1 MSSAQGFW
9 SYVRKDDDGMH
20 GAIKRLADHVKAE
33 YEVLTGGVELN
44 LFFDSATL
52 KWGDRWESR
61 IRDAL
66 EATTFFIPIITPRY
80 FASEECRSELLGFAE
95 HAKDLGLEG
104 LILPLYFTDVE
115 AIENKNFSDPAVQLI
130 ADRHR
135 EDWRNLRLLDETI
148 QPYRVA
154 VHRLAKQLLDFR
166 RERDSSGPLA
176 INPAKEEDEDEGES
190 GGVPR
195 APEPATEPGK
205 SIERSPAADKGILE
219 LLSEGEEAF
228 PRIVETLS
236 AIAPQIELVG
246 ELATSATKEM
256 GESDQSGK
264 GFRGRL
270 AVMNRLAKRLAD
282 PASKL
287 ERLTSQYAADL
298 LVLDP
303 AMTNLV
309 QLAASQSKEN
319 PTEVEEF
326 FSMVAGMVDS
336 SGKAA
341 EGIKGMIAAMDGNT
355 NFSREL
361 DEPLRRMRT
370 SLQSMVDGHQM
381 VETWQVKID
390 EAGE

>member
-1 MSSAQGFW
+1 
-9 SYVRKDDDGMH
+9 MH
-20 GAIKRLADHVKAE
+20 GAIGRLADHVKAE

-61 IRDAL
+61 IREAL

-80 FASEECRSELLGFAE
+80 FASEECRNELLGFAE

-104 LILPLYFTDVE
+104 RILPLYFADVE
-115 AIENKNFSDPAVQLI
+115 AIENKDFSDPAVQLI

-154 VHRLAKQLLDFR
+154 VNRLAKQLLDFR
-166 RERDSSGPLA
+166 RERDSSGSPA
-176 INPAKEEDEDEGES
+176 ASPAKEEDDEGES
-190 GGVPR
+190 GG
-195 APEPATEPGK
+195 APEPAKSAIEPGK
-205 SIERSPAADKGILE
+205 SIERPSATDKGILE
-219 LLSEGEEAF
+219 LLAEGEEAF
-228 PRIVETLS
+228 PRIVETLN

-270 AVMNRLAKRLAD
+270 AVMNRLAKHLAD

-319 PTEVEEF
+319 PTEVKEF
-326 FSMVAGMVDS
+326 FSMVVGMVDS

-341 EGIKGMIAAMDGNT
+341 ESIKGMIVAMDGNT

-361 DEPLRRMRT
+361 DKPLRLMRT

-381 VETWQVKID
+381 IEAWQVKID

>member
-1 MSSAQGFW
+1 
-9 SYVRKDDDGMH
+9 
-20 GAIKRLADHVKAE
+20 
-33 YEVLTGGVELN
+33 
-44 LFFDSATL
+44 
-52 KWGDRWESR
+52 
-61 IRDAL
+61 
-66 EATTFFIPIITPRY
+66 
-80 FASEECRSELLGFAE
+80 
-95 HAKDLGLEG
+95 
-104 LILPLYFTDVE
+104 
-115 AIENKNFSDPAVQLI
+115 
-130 ADRHR
+130 
-135 EDWRNLRLLDETI
+135 
-148 QPYRVA
+148 
-154 VHRLAKQLLDFR
+154 LDFR
-166 RERDSSGPLA
+166 QERDNSGSLA
-176 INPAKEEDEDEGES
+176 TSPAKEEGEDEGES
-190 GGVPR
+190 GGVSR

-205 SIERSPAADKGILE
+205 SIERSPTTDKGILE

-381 VETWQVKID
+381 VEAWQVKID